1 MINELKKTS
10 KVNNCASSISNT
22 FNIRNNNTIHYLENP
37 GQITTNINKVNKI
50 SKEKNTSS
58 SVEYNSQ
65 LLSIA
70 QVLTP
75 KSDRKET
82 IELKKENIK
91 NLLGVSSNDN
101 CKSKHNSKEK
111 PTERATTGFNSQ
123 SKQIMETLN
132 TINPSATASKVVM
145 AKDSKSNSLN
155 FNNFS
160 QYTKFDLTKLKSKNN
175 NNLVNS
181 SVGNKGNSLNHKN
194 TNTSKCIDSSK
205 MPINIK
211 NVSTLVKKHQKQNSV
226 PSNNLI
232 KHENIVLKSY
242 LSKMSER
249 EAINLGIQSK
259 NLRTLY

>member
-1 MINELKKTS
+1 M
-10 KVNNCASSISNT
+10 
-22 FNIRNNNTIHYLENP
+22 ENA
-37 GQITTNINKVNKI
+37 GQMTTNINKVNNKV
-50 SKEKNTSS
+50 SKEKNTNTSQ
-58 SVEYNSQ
+58 ENSNQ
-65 LLSIA
+65 LFSIA

-82 IELKKENIK
+82 IEIKKENIR
-91 NLLGVSSNDN
+91 NLLGATTHD
-101 CKSKHNSKEK
+101 KSKHNSKEK
-111 PTERATTGFNSQ
+111 PSERAASGFNSQ

-132 TINPSATASKVVM
+132 TINPSGTATKVVM

-175 NNLVNS
+175 SNVVNS
-181 SVGNKGNSLNHKN
+181 SVGNKGSSLNHKN
-194 TNTSKCIDSSK
+194 TNTSKGFESSK

-211 NVSTLVKKHQKQNSV
+211 NVSTLVKKHQKQSSAM
-226 PSNNLI
+226 PSNSLI

-249 EAINLGIQSK
+249 ETINSAIQSK